1 MKAFPSCRT
10 AFLVLVVACA
20 LSRSAA
26 AQARDETER
35 WVPSFGITSGV
46 IAQKADASSTSTG
59 ITYLFTSRS
68 APNPFTEVVTVTEV
82 TNANVRPPTD
92 GDDILITPFVGGT
105 LELMTPGLQSI
116 PGKPR
121 LFGHGDVAGA
131 FGSERKVSREKSPS
145 TLQDPLPIE
154 PNTAEEAVAGIGS
167 ETAAEVQPLLITAGG
182 GIAWTLDAFGRRIRI
197 KSSVEYSREE
207 IELTGKVI
215 RAVNTDTGII
225 AQGTTPGAVPRT
237 DASFFGISLQSDETE
252 VFQGVGAGLE
262 VEIDTGRAGP
272 FMVALFANGK
282 GLKILGDRKVE
293 FSSTTTVSDP
303 ALVPNV
309 PTDVTADWE
318 FEKKPWSFGAGV
330 GIRFRWLPE

>member
-1 MKAFPSCRT
+1 MKAFPSCRNT
-10 AFLVLVVACA
+10 FLLLAVACA
-20 LSRSAA
+20 LARSAA
-26 AQARDETER
+26 AQTRDETER
-35 WVPSFGITSGV
+35 WVPSLGITSGV

-68 APNPFTEVVTVTEV
+68 APNPNTEVITVTQV

-121 LFGHGDVAGA
+121 LFMHGDVAGA
-131 FGSERKVSREKSPS
+131 FGSERKVSREKAPS
-145 TLQDPLPIE
+145 TLEDPLPIE
-154 PNTAEEAVAGIGS
+154 PNTAEEAVKGIGS

-207 IELTGKVI
+207 IDLTGKVI

-225 AQGTTPGAVPRT
+225 AQGTIPRT
-237 DASFFGISLQSDETE
+237 NASFFGISLESNETE
-252 VFQGVGAGLE
+252 AFQGVGAGME
-262 VEIDTGRAGP
+262 VEVDTGRAGP
-272 FMVALFANGK
+272 FMVALFVNGK

-293 FSSTTTVSDP
+293 FSNTTTVSNP

-318 FEKKPWSFGAGV
+318 FEKKPWSFGGGV